1 MNTANTPQDAAAA
14 PASVTNQDNPN
25 VRVVEL
31 DEPIQ
36 RGEQTIPAI
45 TIRKPDAGAL
55 RGVSLVALGQIDVN
69 ALQIVLPRVSSPML
83 TALEVARLDP
93 ADLMSLG
100 AAIASFLLTKADRA
114 KFLI

>member
-1 MNTANTPQDAAAA
+1 MTTTNDQDGKQAA
-14 PASVTNQDNPN
+14 TENLNI
-25 VRVVEL
+25 RVVEL

-36 RGEQTIPAI
+36 RGEQSIGSI

-55 RGVSLVALGQIDVN
+55 RGVSLVALGQIDVI
-69 ALQIVLPRVSSPML
+69 ALQTVLPRVSTPML
-83 TALEVARLDP
+83 TALEVSRLDA

>member
-1 MNTANTPQDAAAA
+1 MTTANDQDSKQAA
-14 PASVTNQDNPN
+14 TENPN
-25 VRVVEL
+25 IRVVEL

-36 RGEQTIPAI
+36 RGEQSIASI

-55 RGVSLVALGQIDVN
+55 RGVSLVALGQIDVI
-69 ALQIVLPRVSSPML
+69 ALQTVLPRVSTPML
-83 TALEVARLDP
+83 TALEVSRLDP